1 MTDAVHGDERRD
13 VVIVGAGVAGVSC
26 AIECVDIQLDTAVFE
41 THGRPGGQLVEIPHA
56 VRNVATGPP
65 RTGSSLRDSLED
77 SAVILGDRLRLSH
90 PVTGANL
97 GERWIEVDRTRIRA
111 RALVIATGTSHQQLP
126 AAPDGAFGG
135 DVTYLLEARPDQFAG
150 RDVVV
155 IGGGDS
161 GTLDALELARAG
173 STVTLVHR
181 SEALTARDDIVEQVR
196 REPRIEELAGWELA
210 SLDGG
215 DRLEAVSLVRPA
227 DGQRRRV
234 EAGGL
239 VVKIARRA
247 THRSLSGSTGAR
259 PSGCDRRRRPTC
271 RRRAPACSPRAT
283 WSRVRT
289 HASQPRWARARLP
302 PDRSFGTSRADR
314 DDHAVDERAVRRR
327 RRRRAPAA
335 PRRNPRRQHGTAS
348 SSCCSASTTTT
359 SCQWERED
367 AARDEDADDHAVA
380 ARQAR
385 HRRAEHQA
393 TRFRRGHRRRARGDA
408 SLSRRRRRRPR
419 RVRGW
424 CSTVC
429 RCS

>member
-13 VVIVGAGVAGVSC
+13 VVIIGAGVAGVSC
-26 AIECVDIQLDTAVFE
+26 AIECVDVQLDTAVFE
-41 THGRPGGQLVEIPHA
+41 TQGRPGGQLVEIPHA

-65 RTGSSLRDSLED
+65 RTGATLRDSLED

-90 PVTGANL
+90 AVTGANL

-135 DVTYLLEARPDQFAG
+135 DVTYLLEARPEQFAG

-210 SLDGG
+210 SLEGG

-239 VVKIARRA
+239 VVKIARLPRTDLCRGQLELDRA
-247 THRSLSGSTGAR
+247 GAIVV
-259 PSGCDRRRRPTC
+259 D
-271 RRRAPACSPRAT
+271 
-283 WSRVRT
+283 
-289 HASQPRWARARLP
+289 ARL
-302 PDRSFGTSRADR
+302 
-314 DDHAVDERAVRRR
+314 
-327 RRRRAPAA
+327 
-335 PRRNPRRQHGTAS
+335 Q
-348 SSCCSASTTTT
+348 T
-359 SCQWERED
+359 SCAGVF
-367 AARDEDADDHAVA
+367 AAGDVVSGAYARIAAAMGQGSVA
-380 ARQAR
+380 ARSVLRYLQ
-385 HRRAEHQA
+385 
-393 TRFRRGHRRRARGDA
+393 G
-408 SLSRRRRRRPR
+408 RP
-419 RVRGW
+419 
-424 CSTVC
+424 
-429 RCS
+429 

>member
-13 VVIVGAGVAGVSC
+13 VVIIGAGVVGVSC
-26 AIECVDIQLDTAVFE
+26 AIECVDVQLDTAVFE
-41 THGRPGGQLVEIPHA
+41 TQGRPGGQLVEIPHA

-65 RTGSSLRDSLED
+65 RTGATLRDSLED

-90 PVTGANL
+90 AVTGANL

-135 DVTYLLEARPDQFAG
+135 DVTYLLEARPEQFAG

-161 GTLDALELARAG
+161 GSLDALELARAG

-210 SLDGG
+210 SLEGG

-239 VVKIARRA
+239 VVKIARLPRTDLCRGQLELDRA
-247 THRSLSGSTGAR
+247 GAIVV
-259 PSGCDRRRRPTC
+259 D
-271 RRRAPACSPRAT
+271 
-283 WSRVRT
+283 
-289 HASQPRWARARLP
+289 ARL
-302 PDRSFGTSRADR
+302 
-314 DDHAVDERAVRRR
+314 
-327 RRRRAPAA
+327 
-335 PRRNPRRQHGTAS
+335 Q
-348 SSCCSASTTTT
+348 T
-359 SCQWERED
+359 SCAGVF
-367 AARDEDADDHAVA
+367 AAGDVVSGAYARIAAAMGQGSVA
-380 ARQAR
+380 ARSVLRYLQ
-385 HRRAEHQA
+385 
-393 TRFRRGHRRRARGDA
+393 G
-408 SLSRRRRRRPR
+408 RP
-419 RVRGW
+419 
-424 CSTVC
+424 
-429 RCS
+429 

>member
-1 MTDAVHGDERRD
+1 MTDAIHGDGRRD

-26 AIECVDIQLDTAVFE
+26 AIECVDVQLDTALFE

-90 PVTGANL
+90 PVTAANL

-135 DVTYLLEARPDQFAG
+135 DVTYLLEARPEQFAG

-210 SLDGG
+210 SLGGG

-239 VVKIARRA
+239 VVKIARLPRTDLCRGQLELDRA
-247 THRSLSGSTGAR
+247 GAIVV
-259 PSGCDRRRRPTC
+259 D
-271 RRRAPACSPRAT
+271 
-283 WSRVRT
+283 
-289 HASQPRWARARLP
+289 ARL
-302 PDRSFGTSRADR
+302 
-314 DDHAVDERAVRRR
+314 
-327 RRRRAPAA
+327 
-335 PRRNPRRQHGTAS
+335 Q
-348 SSCCSASTTTT
+348 T
-359 SCQWERED
+359 SCAGVF
-367 AARDEDADDHAVA
+367 AAGDVVSGAYARIAAAMGQGSVA
-380 ARQAR
+380 ARSVLRYLQ
-385 HRRAEHQA
+385 
-393 TRFRRGHRRRARGDA
+393 G
-408 SLSRRRRRRPR
+408 RP
-419 RVRGW
+419 
-424 CSTVC
+424 
-429 RCS
+429 